1 MVTRITLVK
10 FIKSYGNQYVIQFP
24 NLKEPLTIDRY
35 FYEKMVR
42 SPEKFKFV

>member
-1 MVTRITLVK
+1 MAENIKKVK

-42 SPEKFKFV
+42 SPEKFKFI